1 MTGPTTHPD
10 PSTTPPP
17 GAIGIVGVGLIG
29 GSIAAAIKQLEPG
42 TRVIGIG
49 RSQVRLEAARDA
61 GLLDVAAT
69 DMSAVRDCRLVIV
82 CTPVDRIV
90 ADVHAA
96 ATQLAPGAIV
106 TDAGSVK
113 ARICAE
119 LVSGLPD
126 GVHFVGSH
134 PLAGSEKNGWEHSD
148 ADLFR
153 DRVCVVTPSAAT
165 PDDAC
170 RTAESFWRGLGM
182 RVVRMSPEDHDRAL
196 ATTSHVP
203 HVAAAA
209 VAAQL
214 TQEWLDL
221 AATGFRDTTR
231 IAAGDPDLW
240 SAILLANRN
249 PVIAGLANLID
260 RLDEFRTAIADG
272 DVSRLKHLLSDSK
285 ALRDRLSRDSR
296 SG

>member
-1 MTGPTTHPD
+1 M
-10 PSTTPPP
+10 
-17 GAIGIVGVGLIG
+17 GVGLIG
-29 GSIAAAIKQLEPG
+29 GSIAAALKRIHPE
-42 TRVIGIG
+42 TTVIGIG
-49 RSQVRLEAARDA
+49 RHQARLEAARDA
-61 GLLDVAAT
+61 GLLDVVAT
-69 DMSAVRDCRLVIV
+69 EMSAARDCRLVIV

-90 ADVHAA
+90 DDVRAA
-96 ATQLAPGAIV
+96 AAQLASGALV

-119 LVSGLPD
+119 LGSALPD

-153 DRVCVVTPSAAT
+153 DRVCVVTPAAAT
-165 PDDAC
+165 PDEAC
-170 RTAESFWRGLGM
+170 RTVESFWRGLGM
-182 RVVRMSPEDHDRAL
+182 RVLRMSSEDHDRAL

-214 TQEWLDL
+214 KQEWLDL

-240 SAILLANRN
+240 SAILLANRE
-249 PVIAGLANLID
+249 PVGAGLANLID

-272 DVSRLKHLLSDSK
+272 DAARLKHLLSEAK
-285 ALRDRLSRDSR
+285 ALRDRLSTGSNG
-296 SG
+296 S

>member
-1 MTGPTTHPD
+1 
-10 PSTTPPP
+10 
-17 GAIGIVGVGLIG
+17 VGLIG
-29 GSIAAAIKQLEPG
+29 GSIAAALRQFQPE
-42 TRVIGIG
+42 TTVIGIG
-49 RSQVRLEAARDA
+49 RNRARLQAAREA

-69 DMSAVRDCRLVIV
+69 EMSAARDCRLVIV

-90 ADVHAA
+90 ADVRTAA
-96 ATQLAPGAIV
+96 AQLASGALV

-153 DRVCVVTPSAAT
+153 DRVCVVTPNDAT
-165 PDDAC
+165 SGEAC
-170 RTAESFWRGLGM
+170 RTVESFWRSLGM
-182 RVVRMSPEDHDRAL
+182 RVLRMSPEDHDQAL

-214 TQEWLDL
+214 THEWLDL

-240 SAILLANRN
+240 AAILLANRD
-249 PVIAGLANLID
+249 PVVAGLANLID
-260 RLDEFRTAIADG
+260 RLDEFRTVIADG
-272 DVSRLKHLLSDSK
+272 DTARLKHLLSDAK
-285 ALRDRLSRDSR
+285 ALRDRLS
-296 SG
+296 SGSGGS